1 MKKRTLLVSAVA
13 LTAVAA
19 AGFASYRKSTV
30 EITSI
35 TNMLTQLEALKSRDL
50 AAKLVQKTGWA
61 PYKVFVH
68 LAQSIQY
75 SMTGY
80 PEMKP
85 ELFQHTAGSAAF
97 YAFSVAGAMRHNLT
111 EPIPGAPA
119 IADTGNV
126 SEAIDLVIKALQEFQ
141 SYTGELRPHFA
152 YGLLSKTEFANAH
165 VMHIENH
172 LKEIQS

>member
-19 AGFASYRKSTV
+19 ASFASYRKSTV

>member
-1 MKKRTLLVSAVA
+1 MKKRTLLTSAVA
-13 LTAVAA
+13 VTALAA
-19 AGFASYRKSTV
+19 AGLATYRKSTV
-30 EITSI
+30 EITSVER
-35 TNMLTQLEALKSRDL
+35 MLTLLDSLKSRQL
-50 AAKLVQKTGWA
+50 VAKSGWS

-75 SMTGY
+75 SMSGY
-80 PEMKP
+80 PELKS
-85 ELFQHTAGSAAF
+85 EVFQHTAGSAAF

-119 IADTGNV
+119 IADDGNV
-126 SEAIDLVIKALQEFQ
+126 NQAIDLVITALQQFQ
-141 SYTGELRPHFA
+141 AYSGLLQPHFA

-172 LKEIQS
+172 LLEMQT